1 MDYRLEVIGIP
12 VSDVDASK
20 AFYSNVVVSQLIMTS
35 PLSRECGWCN

>member
-20 AFYSNVVVSQLIMTS
+20 ALYSDVVGSQLIMTS
-35 PLSRECGWCN
+35 PLAGEYGWRN